1 MHLYMSILNDTDQS
15 PESFL
20 FMEILCKEQR
30 NLLKTLLNSLKNHA
44 KDLDLFFHKKG
55 AYKVG
60 ICFNMHVWST
70 KDFLKDNTELLAN
83 CLFSMYF
90 HVFS

>member
-1 MHLYMSILNDTDQS
+1 MQGT
-15 PESFL
+15 E
-20 FMEILCKEQR
+20 R